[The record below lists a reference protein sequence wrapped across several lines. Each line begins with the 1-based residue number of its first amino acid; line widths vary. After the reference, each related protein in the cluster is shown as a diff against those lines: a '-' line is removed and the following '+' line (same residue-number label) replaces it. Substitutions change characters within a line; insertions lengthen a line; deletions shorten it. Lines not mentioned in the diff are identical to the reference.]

1 MEKEDKK
8 ISNGVNKNVIS
19 KVFLI
24 ILIIFVIFACYL
36 VFRPFLV
43 EILAAAI
50 LVSIFYTPY
59 EWLVKK
65 FRNHRNLAS
74 LVMCLL
80 VILIVIIPA
89 INLIIYTAQRSVLA
103 YSDTINFL
111 NRTNLDGTI
120 RNSILEKANLL
131 GLSSDSLKVFV
142 ADMAKKS
149 SNWLVSGAA
158 TLVKGTT
165 SFIISLIII
174 VFTMFFFFVDGSR
187 MMDKIM
193 YWTPLSNKYDRE
205 IFKKFR
211 DVSYSTMISTFV
223 VAIAQGAAGAIGFMI
238 VGLPAFFA
246 GLLMGFFSLLPYI
259 GAGFIWFPVAIYLLF
274 VGKIWQGVFLLAW
287 GVLVISVIDNLIRA
301 YVIRGKAQVHPI
313 FIILSILGGIS
324 LFGFWGVFLGP
335 LIISIAITVFHIY
348 ELEYG
353 EALEK

>member
-1 MEKEDKK
+1 M
-8 ISNGVNKNVIS
+8 NKSSIS

-24 ILIIFVIFACYL
+24 ILIIFVILACYL

-80 VILIVIIPA
+80 VILVVIIPA

-103 YSDTINFL
+103 YSDTIDFL
-111 NRTNLDGTI
+111 NKTNLDGAI
-120 RNSILEKANLL
+120 KSNILEKANLL
-131 GLSSDSLKVFV
+131 GLDSDNLKVFV
-142 ADMAKKS
+142 ADIAKKS

-174 VFTMFFFFVDGSR
+174 VFTMFFFFVDGR
-187 MMDKIM
+187 KMMERVM
-193 YWTPLSNKYDRE
+193 QLTPLPNKYDRE

-211 DVSYSTMISTFV
+211 DVSYSTMLSTFL
-223 VAIAQGAAGAIGFMI
+223 VAIAQGAVGAVGFMI

-246 GLLMGFFSLLPYI
+246 GLLIGFFSLVPYI
-259 GAGFIWFPVAIYLLF
+259 GAGFIWFPTAIYLLF

-301 YVIRGKAQVHPI
+301 YVIKGKAQVHPI

>member
-1 MEKEDKK
+1 M
-8 ISNGVNKNVIS
+8 NKNIIS
-19 KVFLI
+19 RIFLI
-24 ILIIFVIFACYL
+24 ALIIFVVIACYL

-59 EWLVKK
+59 EWLVEK
-65 FRNHRNLAS
+65 FRNRRNLAS

-80 VILIVIIPA
+80 IILIVIIPA

-111 NRTNLDGTI
+111 NKTDLDGTI
-120 RNSILEKANLL
+120 KNSILEKANLL
-131 GLSSDSLKVFV
+131 GLDSNDLKVFV
-142 ADMAKKS
+142 ADIAKKS
-149 SNWLVSGAA
+149 SNWLVSGAT
-158 TLVKGTT
+158 TLLKGTT

-174 VFTMFFFFVDGSR
+174 IFTMFFFFVDGRR
-187 MMDKIM
+187 MLERIM
-193 YWTPLSNKYDRE
+193 QLTPLPNKYDRE

-223 VAIAQGAAGAIGFMI
+223 VAIAQGAVGAVGFMI

-246 GLLMGFFSLLPYI
+246 GLLMGFFSLLPYV
-259 GAGFIWFPVAIYLLF
+259 GAAFIWFPLAVYLLF
-274 VGKIWQGVFLLAW
+274 VGKIWQGIFLLAW
-287 GVLVISVIDNLIRA
+287 GVLVISVVDNLIRA
-301 YVIRGKAQVHPI
+301 YIIRGKAQVHPI

-335 LIISIAITVFHIY
+335 LVISIAITIFHIY

-353 EALEK
+353 GALEK

>member
-1 MEKEDKK
+1 MNK
-8 ISNGVNKNVIS
+8 IKYMNKNFIA
-19 KVFLI
+19 KTFLI

-36 VFRPFLV
+36 VFKPFLV

-65 FRNHRNLAS
+65 FHDRRNLAS

-80 VILIVIIPA
+80 IILIVIIPA

-103 YSDTINFL
+103 YSDMINFL
-111 NRTNLDGTI
+111 NRTNLDGAI
-120 RNSILEKANLL
+120 KSNILEKANLL
-131 GLSSDSLKVFV
+131 GLDGNDLKVFA
-142 ADMAKKS
+142 ADIAKKS

-165 SFIISLIII
+165 GFLISLIII
-174 VFTMFFFFVDGSR
+174 IFTMFFFFVDGKK
-187 MMDKIM
+187 MVEKIM
-193 YWTPLSNKYDRE
+193 YLTPLSNKYDKE

-223 VAIAQGAAGAIGFMI
+223 VAIMQGAVGAVGFII

-259 GAGFIWFPVAIYLLF
+259 GAGFIWFPVAVYLLF
-274 VGKIWQGVFLLAW
+274 VGEIWQGIFLLVW
-287 GVLVISVIDNLIRA
+287 GVLVISMIDD
-301 YVIRGKAQVHPI
+301 VIRGYIIKGKAQVHPI
-313 FIILSILGGIS
+313 FVILSILGGIS

>member
-1 MEKEDKK
+1 M
-8 ISNGVNKNVIS
+8 NKNFIA
-19 KVFLI
+19 KAFLI
-24 ILIIFVIFACYL
+24 ILIVFVIFACYL

-74 LVMCLL
+74 LVMCFL

-103 YSDTINFL
+103 YSDMINFL

-120 RNSILEKANLL
+120 KNSILEKANLL
-131 GLSSDSLKVFV
+131 GLDSDSLKVFV
-142 ADMAKKS
+142 ADIAKKS

-174 VFTMFFFFVDGSR
+174 VFTMFFFFVDGSK
-187 MMDKIM
+187 MMDKVM

-211 DVSYSTMISTFV
+211 DVNYSTMISTFA
-223 VAIAQGAAGAIGFMI
+223 VAIAQGAVGAVGFMI

-246 GLLMGFFSLLPYI
+246 AILMAFLSLLPYI
-259 GAGFIWFPVAIYLLF
+259 GTGFIWFPAAVYLLF
-274 VGKIWQGVFLLAW
+274 VGKIWQGVFLLVW
-287 GVLVISVIDNLIRA
+287 GVLVVSMIDNLVRA
-301 YVIRGKAQVHPI
+301 YIIKGKAQVHPI

-335 LIISIAITVFHIY
+335 LIISIAVTVFHIY

>member
-1 MEKEDKK
+1 M
-8 ISNGVNKNVIS
+8 NKNFIA
-19 KVFLI
+19 KAFLI
-24 ILIIFVIFACYL
+24 ILIVFVIFACYL

-74 LVMCLL
+74 LVMCFL

-103 YSDTINFL
+103 YSDMINFL

-120 RNSILEKANLL
+120 KNSILEKANLL
-131 GLSSDSLKVFV
+131 GLDSDSLKVFV
-142 ADMAKKS
+142 ADIAKKS

-174 VFTMFFFFVDGSR
+174 VFTMFFFFVDGSK
-187 MMDKIM
+187 MMDKVM

-211 DVSYSTMISTFV
+211 DVNYSTMISTFA
-223 VAIAQGAAGAIGFMI
+223 VAIAQGAVGAVGFMI

-246 GLLMGFFSLLPYI
+246 AILMAFLSLLPYI
-259 GAGFIWFPVAIYLLF
+259 GTGLIWFPAAVYLLF
-274 VGKIWQGVFLLAW
+274 VGKIWQGVFLLVW
-287 GVLVISVIDNLIRA
+287 GVLVVSMIDNLVRA
-301 YVIRGKAQVHPI
+301 YIIKGKAQVHPI
-313 FIILSILGGIS
+313 FVILSILGGIS

-335 LIISIAITVFHIY
+335 LIISIAVTVFHIY

>member
-1 MEKEDKK
+1 M
-8 ISNGVNKNVIS
+8 NKNFIA
-19 KVFLI
+19 KAFLI
-24 ILIIFVIFACYL
+24 ILIVFVIFACYL

-74 LVMCLL
+74 LVMCFL

-103 YSDTINFL
+103 YSDMINFL

-120 RNSILEKANLL
+120 KNSILEKANLL
-131 GLSSDSLKVFV
+131 GLDSDSLKVFV
-142 ADMAKKS
+142 ADIAKKS

-174 VFTMFFFFVDGSR
+174 VFTMFFFFVDGSK
-187 MMDKIM
+187 MMDKVM

-211 DVSYSTMISTFV
+211 DVNYSTMISTFA
-223 VAIAQGAAGAIGFMI
+223 VAIAQGAVGAVGFMI

-246 GLLMGFFSLLPYI
+246 AILMAFLSLLPYI
-259 GAGFIWFPVAIYLLF
+259 GTGLIWFPAAVYLLF
-274 VGKIWQGVFLLAW
+274 VGKIWQGVFLLVW
-287 GVLVISVIDNLIRA
+287 GVLVVSMIDNLVRA
-301 YVIRGKAQVHPI
+301 YIIKGKAQVHPI

-335 LIISIAITVFHIY
+335 LIISIAVTVFHIY

>member
-1 MEKEDKK
+1 M
-8 ISNGVNKNVIS
+8 NKNFIA
-19 KVFLI
+19 KAFLI
-24 ILIIFVIFACYL
+24 ILIVFVIFACYL

-74 LVMCLL
+74 LVMCFL

-103 YSDTINFL
+103 YSDMINFL

-120 RNSILEKANLL
+120 KNSILEKANLL
-131 GLSSDSLKVFV
+131 GLDSDSLKVFV
-142 ADMAKKS
+142 ADIAKKS

-174 VFTMFFFFVDGSR
+174 VFTMFFFFVDGSK
-187 MMDKIM
+187 MMDKVM

-211 DVSYSTMISTFV
+211 DVNYSTMISTFA
-223 VAIAQGAAGAIGFMI
+223 VAIAQGAVGAVGFMI

-246 GLLMGFFSLLPYI
+246 AILMAFLSLLPYI
-259 GAGFIWFPVAIYLLF
+259 GTGFIWFPAAVYLLF
-274 VGKIWQGVFLLAW
+274 VGKIWQGVFLLVW
-287 GVLVISVIDNLIRA
+287 GVLVVSMIDNLVRA
-301 YVIRGKAQVHPI
+301 YIIRGKAQVHPI
-313 FIILSILGGIS
+313 FVILSILGGIS

-335 LIISIAITVFHIY
+335 LIISIAVTVFHIY